1 MCPVGPAG
9 PAGPVPL
16 RLEGDALTLR
26 EWTEADLPAMVELF
40 DEEEVAHRTP
50 LASPFD
56 LEAARAYLEMIR
68 RTRAT
73 GERLHLA
80 VAVDGDGGKRGGG
93 SGSGSGS
100 GHADVPVGEVLLN
113 LQRGTM
119 GYAIGAAHRGQG
131 LARRAVDLLTA
142 YAHDTLGLARVVLQI
157 EPGNAGSIAV
167 ARATGYR
174 LSNTDEPEWVEGKA
188 GRTYQLISWEHLR
201 P

>member
-1 MCPVGPAG
+1 MCPVGPTG
-9 PAGPVPL
+9 PTGPIPV

-26 EWTEADLPAMVELF
+26 EWTDDDLPAMVELF

-56 LEAARAYLEMIR
+56 LEAARGYLEMIR
-68 RTRAT
+68 RARAT

-80 VAVDGDGGKRGGG
+80 VAVDGDGAGAGA
-93 SGSGSGS
+93 
-100 GHADVPVGEVLLN
+100 GHGDVPVGEVLLN

-157 EPGNAGSIAV
+157 EPDNAGSIAV

-174 LSNTDEPEWVEGKA
+174 LSSTDEPEWVKGKA
-188 GRTYQLISWEHLR
+188 GRTYQLISWEHLK